1 MNRTYDYNSY
11 ESNCKPVRIKNERGE
26 ENDILDIVGDLI
38 LKAISVFSSTAFKVF
53 ISVVCLVGF
62 VGVIGSIE
70 AGTLSVGG
78 GIIASVFMVFIEL
91 LCISSSQKK
100 TKNNH

>member
-11 ESNCKPVRIKNERGE
+11 ESNCKPVRIKNEKYE
-26 ENDILDIVGDLI
+26 ENDVLEEVGNLI
-38 LKAISVFSSTAFKVF
+38 LKAIAFFSSTAFKVF
-53 ISVVCLVGF
+53 MAVICLVGF
-62 VGVIGSIE
+62 VGVIGGVES
-70 AGTLSVGG
+70 GTLSIGG

-100 TKNNH
+100 ARK